1 MNSGKQS
8 RPARREDRDDRDD
21 EDEPTIREL
30 VAERIPTCDDC
41 GDALV
46 PGEESKHRCDD

>member
-1 MNSGKQS
+1 MSSGRRS
-8 RPARREDRDDRDD
+8 RPAPRDDRDD

-30 VAERIPTCDDC
+30 VAERIPVCEDC

-46 PGEESKHRCDD
+46 PGEESKHVCDE